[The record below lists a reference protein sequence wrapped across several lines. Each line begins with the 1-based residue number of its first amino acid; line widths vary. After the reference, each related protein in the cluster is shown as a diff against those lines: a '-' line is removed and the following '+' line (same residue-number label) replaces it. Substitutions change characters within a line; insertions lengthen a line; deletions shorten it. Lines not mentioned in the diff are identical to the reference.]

1 MQMQNGKN
9 LNSGSEAIFQISKES
24 FSKFDLN
31 IPETAIILAA
41 GHGKRIKSKTS
52 KMLHKIW
59 GKPTVERVYE
69 ACELGLG
76 QVNMIVVVGIKAK
89 DVIEAVGTNHEAC
102 FAYQAEQNGTGHAVQ
117 VALEP
122 VNKDQYDGI
131 VYIFPGDLGLID
143 DSTISRFKSEF
154 INSGNDMMVLTGLY
168 GGNYLNNNYGR
179 IVRANKTDMEG
190 NPSGDDIGKVIEIME
205 YKDILEL
212 DDTTPKTFEFKGR
225 TYSYSKDC
233 LLKNNEFNSGV
244 YAIKFKHLQKL
255 INNINS
261 DNAQNEI
268 YITDLISIF
277 NQSGLSVGAV
287 YPDNQSVLIGFNNK
301 SVLRHMENIARHNAY
316 NKLKDIVEIEDPDDF
331 YIHDEVI
338 SQIIEKDKAGPPLDI
353 KIGKGVYLGNGVGLN
368 YNLTL
373 KRNTLIYGGVVF
385 GKNNV
390 IEKNTHLSAYPGQ
403 QLVLGDNVQILSGN
417 IVKGNIII
425 GENSRIESSV
435 NMTGSDDFPLRIGKN
450 VTIKGTS
457 YLFGTTVEDDV
468 FIEHSVLI
476 KKKVKKIVLENGEIQ
491 KIKFYLPSPV
501 GENSI
506 KDII

>member
-1 MQMQNGKN
+1 MQNKKN
-9 LNSGSEAIFQISKES
+9 LNNGSEAIFQISKES

-76 QVNMIVVVGIKAK
+76 QVNMIVVVGIKAE
-89 DVIEAVGTNHEAC
+89 DVIQAIGSNHEAC

-117 VALEP
+117 VALDP
-122 VNKDQYDGI
+122 VDKDQYDGI
-131 VYIFPGDLGLID
+131 VYIFPGDMGLID

-154 INSGNDMMVLTGLY
+154 IDSGNDMMVLTGLY

-179 IVRANKTDMEG
+179 IVRVSHTDIEG
-190 NPSGDDIGKVIEIME
+190 NPSGDNEGKVIEIME

-212 DDTTPKTFEFKGR
+212 DDTTPKTIEFKGR
-225 TYSYSKDC
+225 TYDYSKDQ

-244 YAIKFKHLQKL
+244 YAIKFNHLQKL
-255 INNINS
+255 INEIKS
-261 DNAQNEI
+261 DNVQNEI

-277 NQSGLSVGAV
+277 NKSGLSVGAV
-287 YPDNQSVLIGFNNK
+287 YPDNQNALIGFNNK
-301 SVLRHMENIARHNAY
+301 SVLRKMENIARHNSY
-316 NKLKDIVEIEDPDDF
+316 DKLKDIVEIEDPDDF
-331 YIHDEVI
+331 YIHDAVI
-338 SQIIEKDKAGPPLDI
+338 SQIIEKDEAGPPLDI
-353 KIGKGVYLGNGVGLN
+353 KIGKGVYLGEGVTLN

-373 KRNTLIYGGVVF
+373 KRNVFLNGGIIF

-390 IEKNTHLSAYPGQ
+390 IEENTHLSAYPGQ
-403 QLVLGDNVQILSGN
+403 QLLLGDNVQILSGD
-417 IVKGNIII
+417 IIKGNIII

-435 NMTGSDDFPLRIGKN
+435 NLTGSDEFPLRIGKN

-457 YLFGTTVEDDV
+457 YLYGSTVEDDV
-468 FIEHSVLI
+468 FIEHCVLI
-476 KKKVKKIVLENGEIQ
+476 KKNVKKVVLGNGEIQ

-501 GENSI
+501 GKDSI